1 MGGTIIAK
9 PSDPSKMGGGMM
21 ACHRGRKNGRAVPI
35 MKGAKEG
42 GGEGRR
48 VKAILGGGGLEL
60 ERPGA

>member
-9 PSDPSKMGGGMM
+9 PSDPSKMGGGNDGVPSGSEEW
-21 ACHRGRKNGRAVPI
+21 ACRTHHEGGRRR
-35 MKGAKEG
+35 